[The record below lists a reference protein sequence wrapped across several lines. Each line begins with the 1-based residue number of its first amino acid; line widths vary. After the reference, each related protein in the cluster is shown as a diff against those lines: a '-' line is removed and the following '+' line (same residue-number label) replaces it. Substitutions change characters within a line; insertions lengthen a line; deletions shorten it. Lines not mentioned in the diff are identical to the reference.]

1 MIIERTFGVWKARFA
16 ILAHMP
22 SYSLNKQTDIV
33 IATMAIHNYIR
44 KFSVGD
50 DAFQVAEQETYIPL
64 RYEGIDRDTAEDDV
78 NNTIYWQGLRDAIA
92 NEICGS

>member
-22 SYSLNKQTDIV
+22 SYKIETQTDAV

-44 KFSVGD
+44 KQNVGD
-50 DAFQVAEQETYIPL
+50 DA
-64 RYEGIDRDTAEDDV
+64 
-78 NNTIYWQGLRDAIA
+78 
-92 NEICGS
+92 S